1 LLESLHNLPGW
12 PEQVKTM
19 QRNWIGKSRGM
30 EIGFPYDQ
38 ASIGH
43 AGQLKVFTT
52 RPATLM
58 GATYVAVAAEHPL
71 ATQAAQTDPQLQ

>member
-1 LLESLHNLPGW
+1 
-12 PEQVKTM
+12 M

-52 RPATLM
+52 RPT
-58 GATYVAVAAEHPL
+58 P
-71 ATQAAQTDPQLQ
+71 